1 VSKLVVEELSGA
13 EALSSLAPE
22 WQALFD
28 ATNAPPFLSWE
39 WISAWHKW
47 LGREKHPRL
56 FCAREGGVLVGLLA
70 LGEEERRLK
79 GTSARVRRISFLGD
93 QLGGSDYLDVLAL
106 PGYEQECANVLF
118 GHIAE
123 HIEFDILELDG
134 LPCDSPSASWL
145 ACRFGGNTNFRYWLE
160 PRYVCP
166 QVRLDKPWE
175 ELLRHFSRPGCFSR
189 NLRRLRRLP
198 GFDHR
203 VVTDPDQAAPAFERF
218 LALHESSWASRGGS
232 GATGRQSLKG
242 FHRDVVVR
250 LALAGRLRFEE
261 IWIDGACRASL
272 YGIGSGERYC
282 FYLSGYDPAWAK
294 YSLGFIVIGLSI
306 AGAVERGVKFYDM
319 LRGAESYKF
328 EWANE
333 ARATFAVQV
342 ASNSLPARLAVVC
355 DRAAEAARAAAQT
368 LLPARALALWR
379 RWRQARMRQSMLD
392 ADSKG
397 LWVNKEEDDDKSI
410 ELAASILLSFVW
422 LWRH

>member
-1 VSKLVVEELSGA
+1 VSKLVVEEMSGS

-22 WQALFD
+22 WQALFN
-28 ATNAPPFLSWE
+28 ATNASPFLSWE

-79 GTSARVRRISFLGD
+79 GTPARVRRISFLGD

-123 HIEFDILELDG
+123 HIEFDTLELDG
-134 LPCDSPSASWL
+134 LPCDSPSAPWL
-145 ACRFGGNTNFRYWLE
+145 ACRFGGDTNFKYRLE

-166 QVRLDKPWE
+166 QVRLNKPLE
-175 ELLRHFSRPGCFSR
+175 ELLRCSSRGSHFSRK
-189 NLRRLRRLP
+189 LRRLRKLP
-198 GFDHR
+198 GFDYR

-232 GATGRQSLKG
+232 GATGRQALKD

-261 IWIDGACRASL
+261 IWIEGACRASL
-272 YGIGSGERYC
+272 YGISGGERYC
-282 FYLSGYDPAWAK
+282 YYLSGYDPAWAK
-294 YSLGFIVIGLSI
+294 YSPGSALIGLSI
-306 AGAVERGVKFYDM
+306 AGAVERGVKFYDL
-319 LRGAESYKF
+319 LRGAETYKF
-328 EWANE
+328 AWANE
-333 ARATFAVQV
+333 TRATIAVQV
-342 ASNSLPARLAVVC
+342 ASDSLPARMAVMC
-355 DRAAEAARAAAQT
+355 DRAADAARAAAHA

-379 RWRQARMRQSMLD
+379 RRRRALMRQSMLD
-392 ADSKG
+392 
-397 LWVNKEEDDDKSI
+397 DDVESFWQMKRRTSI
-410 ELAASILLSFVW
+410 RPWSL
-422 LWRH
+422 

>member
-1 VSKLVVEELSGA
+1 VSKLVVEELSGG

-22 WQALFD
+22 WQALFN
-28 ATNAPPFLSWE
+28 ATNASPFLSWE

-47 LGREKHPRL
+47 LGRGKHPRL
-56 FCAREGGVLVGLLA
+56 FCAREGGLLVGLLA

-79 GTSARVRRISFLGD
+79 GTPARVRRISFLGD

-123 HIEFDILELDG
+123 HVEFDILELDG
-134 LPCDSPSASWL
+134 LPCDSPSAPWL
-145 ACRFGGNTNFRYWLE
+145 AWRFGSGAKFKYRLE

-175 ELLRHFSRPGCFSR
+175 ELLRDSSRASYFSRS
-189 NLRRLRRLP
+189 LRRLRRLP

-203 VVTDPDQAAPAFERF
+203 VVTDPDQAAEAFERF

-232 GATGRQSLKG
+232 GATGRQSLKE

-272 YGIGSGERYC
+272 YGISGGDRHC

-294 YSLGFIVIGLSI
+294 LSLGFTVVGLSI
-306 AGAVERGVKFYDM
+306 AGAVERGMKFYDL
-319 LRGAESYKF
+319 LRGAEPYKF
-328 EWANE
+328 GWANE
-333 ARATFAVQV
+333 TRATFAVQV
-342 ASNSLPARLAVVC
+342 ASDSLPARLAVMC
-355 DRAAEAARAAAQT
+355 DRVAEAARAAAHAI
-368 LLPARALALWR
+368 LPARALALWR
-379 RWRQARMRQSMLD
+379 RRRQARMRKSMPD
-392 ADSKG
+392 ADGKSFST
-397 LWVNKEEDDDKSI
+397 NEEKDRDKTI
-410 ELAASILLSFVW
+410 ELVSSILLLLVF
-422 LWRH
+422 L

>member
-1 VSKLVVEELSGA
+1 VEELSGP

-22 WQALFD
+22 WQALFN
-28 ATNAPPFLSWE
+28 ATNATPFLSWE

-47 LGREKHPRL
+47 LGRGKHPRL
-56 FCAREGGVLVGLLA
+56 FCAREGGMLVGLLA

-79 GTSARVRRISFLGD
+79 GTPARLRQISFLGD

-106 PGYEQECANVLF
+106 PGYEQDCAKVLF

-134 LPCDSPSASWL
+134 LPCDSPSAPWL
-145 ACRFGGNTNFRYWLE
+145 AYSFGSGANFKYRLE

-175 ELLRHFSRPGCFSR
+175 ELLRSSSRASYFSR

-203 VVTDPDQAAPAFERF
+203 VVTDPSQAVEAFERF

-232 GATGRQSLKG
+232 DATGRKSLKD
-242 FHRDVVVR
+242 FHRDVVMR

-261 IWIDGACRASL
+261 IWINGACRASL
-272 YGIGSGERYC
+272 YGIGGGERYC
-282 FYLSGYDPAWAK
+282 YYLSGYDAAWAK
-294 YSLGFIVIGLSI
+294 YSLGGAVVGLSI

-319 LRGAESYKF
+319 LRGAEPYKF
-328 EWANE
+328 GWANE
-333 ARATFAVQV
+333 TRATFAAHVT
-342 ASNSLPARLAVVC
+342 SDSLPARLAVMR
-355 DRAAEAARAAAQT
+355 DRVADAARAAAHA
-368 LLPARALALWR
+368 LLPAPALALWR
-379 RWRQARMRQSMLD
+379 RRRKAWMRQSMLD
-392 ADSKG
+392 GDGDGFSTCAEKG
-397 LWVNKEEDDDKSI
+397 RDRTV
-410 ELAASILLSFVW
+410 ELVTSVLLSLVC
-422 LWRH
+422 L

>member
-1 VSKLVVEELSGA
+1 VSKLVVEEHSGA
-13 EALSSLAPE
+13 EALSLLATE

-28 ATNAPPFLSWE
+28 KANASPFLSWE

-47 LGREKHPRL
+47 LGRGKHPRL
-56 FCAREGGVLVGLLA
+56 FCAREDGLLVGLLP

-79 GTSARVRRISFLGD
+79 GTPARIRRISFLGE

-106 PGYEQECANVLF
+106 PGYEQECASALF
-118 GHIAE
+118 GHVAE

-134 LPCDSPSASWL
+134 LSCDSPSVPWL
-145 ACRFGGNTNFRYWLE
+145 AWRFGSDTKFKYRLE

-175 ELLRHFSRPGCFSR
+175 ELLQSSLRGNYFSR

-198 GFDHR
+198 GLDHR

-218 LALHESSWASRGGS
+218 LALHESSWALRGGS
-232 GATGRQSLKG
+232 SATGLQSLKG

-272 YGIGSGERYC
+272 YGICSGERYC
-282 FYLSGYDPAWAK
+282 YYLSGYDPAWSK
-294 YSLGFIVIGLSI
+294 YSLGGAVVGLSI

-319 LRGAESYKF
+319 LRGAEPYKF

-333 ARATFAVQV
+333 TRATFAVQV
-342 ASNSLPARLAVVC
+342 ASNSLPARLAFTS
-355 DRAAEAARAAAQT
+355 DRVAEAARAMAQI
-368 LLPARALALWR
+368 LLPSSALALWR
-379 RWRQARMRQSMLD
+379 RWRQARIRRSMLD
-392 ADSKG
+392 ADSKDM
-397 LWVNKEEDDDKSI
+397 LVNKKEDVEKAI
-410 ELAASILLSFVW
+410 ELAASILLSMIC
-422 LWRH
+422 L